1 MSLKY
6 ALLAQLAR
14 NPETGYGLAKAFAGS
29 LNYAW
34 SASRS
39 QIYPELGRLLEAGL
53 IRQTE
58 SGPRG
63 RKVYETT
70 PKGLSELRTWLRETE
85 PVRFGRNEWLLR
97 IFLLW
102 LLEHEEAE
110 AYLRREKELL
120 LLELEELEAIAEE
133 DDPQT
138 PAAKGMASVA
148 RPSIAMRR
156 RSNQPAI
163 DSLPVGLSRRAGTAR
178 SRRRP
183 TGREPPRS
191 GLRRGRNVFR

>member
-1 MSLKY
+1 MSLKF

-14 NPETGYGLAKAFAGS
+14 SPETGYGLSRSFATS

-39 QIYPELGRLLEAGL
+39 QIYPELARLLGEGL

-63 RKVYETT
+63 RKVYEAT
-70 PKGLSELRTWLRETE
+70 PKGLAELRQWLRETE
-85 PVRFGRNEWLLR
+85 PDRGGRNELLLR

-102 LLEHEEAE
+102 LLEPEEAA
-110 AYLRREKELL
+110 AYLRREQGLL
-120 LLELEELEAIAEE
+120 ELELEELEAIAEE

-138 PAAKGMASVA
+138 PPEKAAALALGH
-148 RPSIAMRR
+148 
-156 RSNQPAI
+156 
-163 DSLPVGLSRRAGTAR
+163 
-178 SRRRP
+178 
-183 TGREPPRS
+183 
-191 GLRRGRNVFR
+191 GLRILRARLGWVEWAQREVATWAQR

>member
-14 NPETGYGLAKAFAGS
+14 RPETGYGLAKSFATS

-39 QIYPELGRLLEAGL
+39 QIYPELARLLESGL
-53 IRQTE
+53 IRQTA

-63 RKVYETT
+63 SKVYETT
-70 PKGLSELRTWLRETE
+70 PKGLSELRHWLRETE
-85 PVRFGRNEWLLR
+85 PDRGGRNELLLR

-102 LLEHEEAE
+102 LLEPEEAA
-110 AYLRREKELL
+110 AYLQRERE
-120 LLELEELEAIAEE
+120 LLELELDELEAIAAE

-138 PAAKGMASVA
+138 PPEKAAALA
-148 RPSIAMRR
+148 
-156 RSNQPAI
+156 
-163 DSLPVGLSRRAGTAR
+163 L
-178 SRRRP
+178 
-183 TGREPPRS
+183 EH
-191 GLRRGRNVFR
+191 GLRSLRARIGWVDWALAEVATWPEAGPRTAT